1 MMCALWGPLI
11 STALIYTKHYHF
23 LDTWTQSKMGKLDG
37 KVALIT
43 GGSDGIGLAT
53 AQRFLAEGAEHVFI
67 TGRRQQLLDEAVKK
81 LGGNKVTAVQCDASK
96 QEDIHQLYALIK
108 KEQGTTRR
116 SLCQC
121 WRGRDCTARCDYRRT
136 FRSRGRRQRQRCL
149 VHRTESAAD
158 SSPLVDRSSSMDP
171 SGL

>member
-1 MMCALWGPLI
+1 MLSVELTFEIKPLQFSSLMCALCGPLI

-67 TGRRQQLLDEAVKK
+67 TGRRQQLLGRSGEEDRQQEGDGSAV
-81 LGGNKVTAVQCDASK
+81 
-96 QEDIHQLYALIK
+96 
-108 KEQGTTRR
+108 
-116 SLCQC
+116 
-121 WRGRDCTARCDYRRT
+121 
-136 FRSRGRRQRQRCL
+136 
-149 VHRTESAAD
+149 
-158 SSPLVDRSSSMDP
+158 
-171 SGL
+171 